1 MNLLLMNHNT
11 ISKDHLVLTIYSL
24 ITQTIKIRFGTIFV
38 YNNSTEI
45 CTDFII
51 DLINTAIIEYDRI
64 IILNTSNT
72 KTLTGDLKYISK
84 QIYKSQEKILILK
97 MDYSLSYTSLEFIQN
112 ITDQTFLF
120 SLPTVNSKE
129 SVTDSEIIEYL
140 LNDKFVIND
149 HQTFYRGSDL
159 YEPINEIGMY
169 ENELCEQIKYI
180 SWGGSLD
187 FNVHV
192 MTQNLME
199 YFSQED
205 EQISWGG
212 CSAFHRMNNNKIKII
227 KSHDCFAL
235 HKYHG
240 VLSVNNSQERND
252 NRKNVFGHRY

>member
-11 ISKDHLVLTIYSL
+11 ISKDHLVLSIFS
-24 ITQTIKIRFGTIFV
+24 IVRQTNKIDFGTIFI
-38 YNNSTEI
+38 YNSSTEI
-45 CTDFII
+45 STEFLLQLISVANIQYKNII
-51 DLINTAIIEYDRI
+51 VLK
-64 IILNTSNT
+64 TSEI
-72 KTLTGDLKYISK
+72 KTLTGDMKCISK
-84 QIYKSQEKILILK
+84 QIFKSDEKLLILK
-97 MDYSLSYTSLEFIQN
+97 MDYSLNRTAFEVIEN
-112 ITDQTFLF
+112 INEKEFLF

-129 SVTDSEIIEYL
+129 TVSDNEISEYL
-140 LNDKFVIND
+140 MSDKFIISD
-149 HQTFYRGSDL
+149 YQTYYRGSDF
-159 YEPINEIGMY
+159 YEPINEIGLY
-169 ENELCEQIKYI
+169 ENELCEQIKFV

-192 MTQNLME
+192 ITQSLME

-205 EQISWGG
+205 ERISWGG

-252 NRKNVFGHRY
+252 NRKNIFGHRY

>member
-1 MNLLLMNHNT
+1 MNHNT

-51 DLINTAIIEYDRI
+51 DLINTA
-64 IILNTSNT
+64 
-72 KTLTGDLKYISK
+72 
-84 QIYKSQEKILILK
+84 
-97 MDYSLSYTSLEFIQN
+97 
-112 ITDQTFLF
+112 
-120 SLPTVNSKE
+120 
-129 SVTDSEIIEYL
+129 IIEYL